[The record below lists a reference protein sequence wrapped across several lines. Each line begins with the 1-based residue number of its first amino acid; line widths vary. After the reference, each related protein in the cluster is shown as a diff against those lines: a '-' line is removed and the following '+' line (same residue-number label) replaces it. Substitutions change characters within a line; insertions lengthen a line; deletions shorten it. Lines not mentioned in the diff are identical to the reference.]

1 MSQSRDDAQP
11 QTLPAPP
18 VDGNWAE
25 WAANLTVA
33 QRESLRQFLTCDQE
47 TGFLNRDQFMD
58 LLRKELQR
66 GRRYKRI
73 LSLAIVRV
81 DNYETVL
88 ADKGLSGAARLMKH
102 AAILLQSRI
111 RDVDGAGRYSPNE
124 LVVLL
129 PETDGMN
136 GAMVASRIC
145 NSITASQWTFEGET
159 TPVPVSVGVAAFPR
173 DGKDWA
179 DLIFWARTDLE
190 PHPV

>member
-1 MSQSRDDAQP
+1 MSQSTDGAQ
-11 QTLPAPP
+11 QEVLPAKPQ
-18 VDGNWAE
+18 DNNWAE

-33 QRESLRQFLTCDQE
+33 QREILHKLLTRDQE
-47 TGFLNRDQFMD
+47 TGFLNREHFMD
-58 LLRKELQR
+58 LLRRELQR

-73 LSLAIVRV
+73 LSLAIVRM

-88 ADKGLSGAARLMKH
+88 ADKGPAAATALMKH
-102 AAILLQSRI
+102 AADSLQCRI
-111 RDVDGAGRYSPNE
+111 RDIDAAGRYSPNE
-124 LVVLL
+124 FLVLM

-145 NSITASQWTFEGET
+145 NGITGSEWSCEGEAT
-159 TPVPVSVGVAAFPR
+159 ALPVSVGVAAFPR

-190 PHPV
+190 PHPC